1 MFVLQNKEML
11 IASYTTIITNNLKPK
26 EVVYT
31 ELLMFVMFGALTQA
45 DMDTL
50 MGLYPVE
57 VPVEEPTA

>member
-31 ELLMFVMFGALTQA
+31 ELIMFVMFGALTQE
-45 DMDTL
+45 DMGVL
-50 MGLYPVE
+50 MGMYPAE
-57 VPVEEPTA
+57 QPIGEEGG